1 MVTDYLPGL
10 KGGANEAIGSF
21 GQSIYINPAERLII
35 VTNSAWAQADELPTY
50 AVHDAYVDAVVK
62 ALHRGA

>member
-10 KGGANEAIGSF
+10 KGSAYEAIGIF
-21 GQSIYINPAERLII
+21 GQSIYINPAEKLII
-35 VTNSAWAQADELPTY
+35 VTNSAWAQADELPPY

-62 ALHRGA
+62 ALH